1 MEGGDGIRDE
11 SSQLSEQQITD
22 KNIARYITA
31 GAHTHIHTHTLSKQ

>member
-11 SSQLSEQQITD
+11 PSHLSEQQITD

-31 GAHTHIHTHTLSKQ
+31 GIRTHRMHKLSKQ

>member
-22 KNIARYITA
+22 KNIARYVTA
-31 GAHTHIHTHTLSKQ
+31 GTHTHTHTHTLSKQ